1 MQGHALAD
9 RTRNRVLVGSADIQ
23 IVDGT
28 MQVRNTSTSVKV
40 TNQAMQID
48 RLEAARRLESTDT
61 TDKTEHHFTIAKTEV
76 DEVALLFRSGVSTF
90 VTAVPSTSDEPEFWT
105 VQVEHPIPGHL
116 AGSAGGN
123 SHKWSLDCEWGSDTC
138 KVTTANV
145 LEGALTGAPDPS
157 LLAADPSRR
166 LMGWR
171 GHCKKR
177 NENGRC

>member
-9 RTRNRVLVGSADIQ
+9 RTGNRVLIGSADIQ

-105 VQVEHPIPGHL
+105 VQVEHLIPGHL

-123 SHKWSLDCEWGSDTC
+123 KFKWGLDCDKRGGTC
-138 KVTTANV
+138 DVEV
-145 LEGALTGAPDPS
+145 LEGALDGA
-157 LLAADPSRR
+157 AGPSRR
-166 LMGWR
+166 LAPDSRHLSTWTLG
-171 GHCKKR
+171 CKR
-177 NENGRC
+177 FGC